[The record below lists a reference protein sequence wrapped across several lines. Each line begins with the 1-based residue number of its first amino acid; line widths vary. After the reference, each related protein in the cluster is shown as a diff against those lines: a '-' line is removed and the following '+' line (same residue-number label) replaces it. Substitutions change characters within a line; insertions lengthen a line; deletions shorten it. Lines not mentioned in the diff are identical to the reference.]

1 MSRLQQQ
8 YTNMSGEKR
17 EGYFNLG
24 NAMISQTT
32 IKQIILR
39 LHLVEQQRM
48 GSSNEIEQKK
58 TAHTPIR

>member
-1 MSRLQQQ
+1 
-8 YTNMSGEKR
+8 MSGEKR